1 MNDTDV
7 AAFTVKAAG
16 VATRAPKVAL
26 MTTGTPAGVTVMPT
40 ARPVAAPT
48 EALAELAPLVDQ
60 IEVVVLSMVVP
71 SLKV

>member
-1 MNDTDV
+1 MKDTDV

-26 MTTGTPAGVTVMPT
+26 MTTGTPAGVTVMPR

-48 EALAELAPLVDQ
+48 EAFAALAPLVDQ
-60 IEVVVLSMVVP
+60 TEVVVLFWVVP
-71 SLKV
+71 SLNV